1 MMGMI
6 NIEDIQAEVKAELL
20 KELEATAMKNKIEQ
34 EVQKKVTELAQKT
47 DAAWQDW
54 AMLRI
59 WETSQWEEYDKML
72 QK

>member
-6 NIEDIQAEVKAELL
+6 NIEEIQAEVKAELM
-20 KELEATAMKNKIEQ
+20 KELAATAMKNKIEQ
-34 EVQKKVTELAQKT
+34 EVQKKGTELAQKT

-59 WETSQWEEYDKML
+59 WETSQWE
-72 QK
+72 